1 MSRLENEKDLRGLAP
16 LEEKLKYT
24 FQNKNLLM
32 NALIHSSYTNEH
44 HTAFPSNERLEF
56 LGDSVLSLISAE
68 FLYGLTDKDEG
79 YLTRAKAKVVC
90 ESALCKYSEELSLGE
105 YLLFGK
111 GDREEGK
118 HRPST
123 IADAFEA
130 VLGAIYL
137 DSGFIAARDFA
148 LPYLRAEAEDTSA
161 QKDYKT
167 LLQEVVQKNR
177 GEKLDYK
184 IISEQGPA
192 HERVF
197 TCGVY
202 LNSNSIGKGEGS
214 SKKNA
219 EQMAAKQALS
229 LMGIA

>member
-1 MSRLENEKDLRGLAP
+1 MLENERDLKGLAP
-16 LEEKLKYT
+16 LEDKLHYT
-24 FQNKNLLM
+24 FHNKKLLM

-44 HTAFPSNERLEF
+44 RTEFSSNERLEF

-68 FLYGLTDKDEG
+68 FLFGLTEKDEG
-79 YLTRAKAKVVC
+79 YLTRAKARIVC
-90 ESALCKYSEELSLGE
+90 EGALCKYSEELGLGE

-111 GDREEGK
+111 GDREGGK

-137 DSGFIAARDFA
+137 DSGFENARNFA
-148 LPYLRAEAEDTSA
+148 LPFLETEVEDTSA

-177 GEKLDYK
+177 GERLDYN
-184 IISEQGPA
+184 IIAERGPA

-197 TCGVY
+197 ECEVL
-202 LNSNSIGKGEGS
+202 LNSNSIGRGEGS

-229 LMGIA
+229 LMGIV